1 MSSETQKPPEVPLS
15 KREVA
20 KFSIAFKKGLSEK
33 FKTTNLN
40 ASAIIQGDVNG
51 TESFQLGA
59 WDYVVNG
66 QTLPG
71 GMGRFIEVRRFP
83 FPGSNSTTIVQS
95 VEFSEPGATQFS
107 SLPQEIKY
115 DVMEAG
121 KQSNPPIVN
130 RWGLVVP
137 VEAFIAS

>member
-1 MSSETQKPPEVPLS
+1 
-15 KREVA
+15 
-20 KFSIAFKKGLSEK
+20 
-33 FKTTNLN
+33 
-40 ASAIIQGDVNG
+40 
-51 TESFQLGA
+51 
-59 WDYVVNG
+59 
-66 QTLPG
+66 
-71 GMGRFIEVRRFP
+71 
-83 FPGSNSTTIVQS
+83 